1 MVGALSLCGKRVNG
15 LVVRDQRYAGW
26 KKDSLWPMYSDLWP
40 SICFFN
46 MLIPKNVLLRSS

>member
-15 LVVRDQRYAGW
+15 LVVRDQRYVGW

-40 SICFFN
+40 SKCFFN